1 MCQKVT
7 NLFDCGHTKEPS
19 VLHPKDPED
28 CPEAVQANRHNA
40 RTGKLLPCLDPPTT
54 RANTGG
60 YCQTTKC
67 KKWYLKQY
75 GWYCCQCQT
84 QIDGAD
90 KLGNVYNTC
99 FCEHSICRKCRSVV
113 SQEDINHQPR
123 YEDY

>member
-40 RTGKLLPCLDPPTT
+40 RTGKLLPCINPPTT
-54 RANTGG
+54 RASTGG

-75 GWYCCQCQT
+75 GWYCCQFTLICFT
-84 QIDGAD
+84 FLRLEPA
-90 KLGNVYNTC
+90 KGNPRIV
-99 FCEHSICRKCRSVV
+99 FISRVV
-113 SQEDINHQPR
+113 
-123 YEDY
+123 